1 MEKNSSL
8 DVKGYYKSLSRSE
21 RGRFLKYLFVRYEYN
36 PRTMSMKLNGTSN
49 VAKLRLDERENIES
63 VITSGVWKQ

>member
-8 DVKGYYKSLSRSE
+8 DVLGYYQSLSRSD
-21 RGRFLKYLFVRYEYN
+21 RGKFLKYLFARYEYN

-49 VAKLRLDERENIES
+49 VAKLRLDERENIER

>member
-21 RGRFLKYLFVRYEYN
+21 RGKFLKYLFVRYEYN
-36 PRTMSMKLNGTSN
+36 PRTMSMKLNDTSN

-63 VITSGVWKQ
+63 AITSGVWKQ